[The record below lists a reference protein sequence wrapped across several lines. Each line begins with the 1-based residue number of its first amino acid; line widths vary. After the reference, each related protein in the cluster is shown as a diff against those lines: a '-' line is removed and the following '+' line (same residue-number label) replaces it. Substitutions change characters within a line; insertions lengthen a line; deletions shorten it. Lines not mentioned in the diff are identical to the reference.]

1 MWTALSDFGFGGT
14 GVPWGLGQGWVRGW
28 NGVAGRGV
36 RTTKAA
42 ARSASLVL
50 KDEDQRFN
58 GIPLARP
65 WPGYRYHGQ
74 LYLYKL
80 HALALF

>member
-1 MWTALSDFGFGGT
+1 
-14 GVPWGLGQGWVRGW
+14 
-28 NGVAGRGV
+28 V

-58 GIPLARP
+58 GIPLAHP
-65 WPGYRYHGQ
+65 WPGCRYHGQ
-74 LYLYKL
+74 LFLYKL
-80 HALALF
+80 HALALYQFAIRLDRISR

>member
-1 MWTALSDFGFGGT
+1 
-14 GVPWGLGQGWVRGW
+14 RGW

-65 WPGYRYHGQ
+65 WAGCRYHGQ

-80 HALALF
+80 HALALADP